1 MISDEV
7 GRQLHDRASRGGSLS
22 TEERQ
27 QLDAWLSAQDQAEA
41 SLLSPQGVD
50 PALADLRGRVDSAL
64 EKVGAVTRNIQRLSA
79 DNDSLRRE
87 NAVLRRQL
95 ASRPV
100 SGPA

>member
-7 GRQLHDRASRGGSLS
+7 GRQLHDRASRSGSLS

-27 QLDAWLSAQDQAEA
+27 QLDEWFSAQDQAESA
-41 SLLSPQGVD
+41 LLSPQGVD

-64 EKVGAVTRNIQRLSA
+64 EQVGAVTRNIQRLSA

-87 NAVLRRQL
+87 NAALRRQL

-100 SGPA
+100 SEPA